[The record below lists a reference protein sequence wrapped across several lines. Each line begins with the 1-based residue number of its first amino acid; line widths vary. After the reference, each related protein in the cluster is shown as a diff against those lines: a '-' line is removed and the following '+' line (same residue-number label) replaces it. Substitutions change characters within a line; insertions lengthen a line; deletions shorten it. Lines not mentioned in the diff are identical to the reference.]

1 MDHNI
6 EKAVLQ
12 LKNIYKTFSSNV
24 SESDLLNNK
33 DSKFFK
39 KNDWLIKKN
48 FFEKKIVLQIK
59 KELLKN
65 IKYLNFY
72 KPKDCS
78 KINRNNYKNIFQFD
92 NNDWL
97 NFPKLSEEDYKKG
110 INFWKNKTSYVVF
123 KDVMKLAPSISKL
136 ANDKRIFDIIKSYNN
151 NSSVKLVFAKVIYSF
166 SNNLLPIDTQLFHS
180 DYDGEKIVK
189 VFIYLDPINKISE
202 GPSQF
207 IKNTNIFKVSI
218 KLLKKWPIRLNDK
231 INNIFHKNKIKSFF
245 GNTGDTMFL
254 NTGMLH
260 RGKKPKIKDRMVL
273 ILSYSIHDEVNSTAV
288 LNVN

>member
-1 MDHNI
+1 MNHNI
-6 EKAVLQ
+6 EKAVFE
-12 LKNIYKTFSSNV
+12 LKNIYKKFSSRRTKSNF
-24 SESDLLNNK
+24 LKNK
-33 DSKFFK
+33 DTIFFK
-39 KNDWLIKKN
+39 KNDWLIKRN
-48 FFEKKIVLQIK
+48 FFDKKIVFQIK
-59 KELLKN
+59 NDLLKN
-65 IKYLNFY
+65 LNYLNFY

-78 KINRNNYKNIFQFD
+78 SINSSNFGDIFKFD

-97 NFPKLSEEDYKKG
+97 KFSKLSEEDYKKG
-110 INFWKNKTSYVVF
+110 VNFWRKKSPYAVF
-123 KDVMKLAPSISKL
+123 KDVMKLSPSISKL
-136 ANDKRIFDIIKSYNN
+136 AHDVRIFDLIKSYNN
-151 NSSVKLVFAKVIYSF
+151 NNSVKLVFAKVIYSF

-189 VFIYLDPINKISE
+189 VFIYLDPIYRISE

-207 IKNTNIFKVSI
+207 MKNTNIFKVSR

-231 INNIFHKNKIKSFF
+231 TNSIFTKKKVKSFF
-245 GNTGDTMFL
+245 GNIGDTMFL

-260 RGKKPKIKDRMVL
+260 RGRKPKIKDRMVL

>member
-6 EKAVLQ
+6 EKAVIQ
-12 LKNIYKTFSSNV
+12 LKNIYKKFSSNI
-24 SESDLLNNK
+24 SESDLLINK
-33 DSKFFK
+33 DTKFFK

-65 IKYLNFY
+65 VKYLNFY

-189 VFIYLDPINKISE
+189 VFVYLDPINKISE

-207 IKNTNIFKVSI
+207 IKNTNIFKVSS
-218 KLLKKWPIRLNDK
+218 KLLKEWPIRLNDK
-231 INNIFHKNKIKSFF
+231 TNNIFHKNKTKSFF

>member
-1 MDHNI
+1 MYHNI
-6 EKAVLQ
+6 EKAVFE
-12 LKNIYKTFSSNV
+12 LKNIYKKFSSHRTKSNF
-24 SESDLLNNK
+24 LKNK
-33 DSKFFK
+33 DTIFFK
-39 KNDWLIKKN
+39 KNDWLIKRN
-48 FFEKKIVLQIK
+48 FFDKKIVFQIK
-59 KELLKN
+59 KDLLKN
-65 IKYLNFY
+65 LNYLNFY

-78 KINRNNYKNIFQFD
+78 RINISNYGDIFKFD

-97 NFPKLSEEDYKKG
+97 KFPKLSEEDYKKG
-110 INFWKNKTSYVVF
+110 VNFWRKKSPYVVF
-123 KDVMKLAPSISKL
+123 KDVMKLSPSISKL
-136 ANDKRIFDIIKSYNN
+136 AHDVRIFDLIKSYNN
-151 NSSVKLVFAKVIYSF
+151 NNSVKLVFAKVIYSF

-189 VFIYLDPINKISE
+189 VFIYLDPIYRISA

-207 IKNTNIFKVSI
+207 MKNTNIFKVSR

-231 INNIFHKNKIKSFF
+231 TNSIFPKKKVKSFF
-245 GNTGDTMFL
+245 GNIGDTMFL

-260 RGKKPKIKDRMVL
+260 RGRKPKIKDRMVL